1 MKNYDSSPTND
12 DVEQSN
18 RPLLKSNNNNNSSPT
33 AIKQVDSSKSPND
46 SDLNDVSVLIKDTNS
61 PILKPAKDKFF
72 IVYAIFLL
80 FGIAILLPWNI
91 FITATGYFVDYKLDT
106 NSSRNSTYRNDFTFY
121 VGIVG
126 QVTNVAM
133 NLVNI
138 LISFGG

>member
-18 RPLLKSNNNNNSSPT
+18 RPLLKTTSSPT
-33 AIKQVDSSKSPND
+33 AIKPVHSTKSPNET
-46 SDLNDVSVLIKDTNS
+46 DLNDVSVLIKDAGT
-61 PILKPAKDKFF
+61 PVLKPAKDKFY

-106 NSSRNSTYRNDFTFY
+106 NTSRNATYREDFTFY
-121 VGIVG
+121 VGLVG
-126 QVTNVAM
+126 QVTNVVM

-138 LISFGG
+138 LITFGG

>member
-18 RPLLKSNNNNNSSPT
+18 RPLLKNANSPT
-33 AIKQVDSSKSPND
+33 VINNKSSNEN
-46 SDLNDVSVLIKDTNS
+46 DLNDVSVLIKDAST
-61 PILKPAKDKFF
+61 PILRPAKDKFY
-72 IVYAIFLL
+72 IVYGIFLL

-91 FITATGYFVDYKLDT
+91 FITATDYFVNYKLNT
-106 NSSRNSTYRNDFTFY
+106 TSSQNATYRGDFTFY
-121 VGIVG
+121 VGLVG
-126 QVTNVAM
+126 QVTNVVM